1 MEKINVIIIH
11 GAYGHPE
18 ENWFGWLKNE
28 LQALGIACSVP
39 QLPTPENQNIEQWM
53 LAFNKACKRIINF
66 QTVFI
71 GHSLGAVFAL
81 RWLEKNNVKLFATFL
96 IGTFLGEVGIEKFDS
111 INKDFFKNP
120 FNWQKIYTKSHQF
133 IAYHGDNDPYVKR
146 QDFDFIA
153 DQLAAKKIIL
163 SNAGH
168 MNTASG
174 YSTFPQLLLHLQ
186 QLRDIYHHA

>member
-81 RWLEKNNVKLFATFL
+81 
-96 IGTFLGEVGIEKFDS
+96 
-111 INKDFFKNP
+111 P
-120 FNWQKIYTKSHQF
+120 
-133 IAYHGDNDPYVKR
+133 
-146 QDFDFIA
+146 
-153 DQLAAKKIIL
+153 
-163 SNAGH
+163 
-168 MNTASG
+168 
-174 YSTFPQLLLHLQ
+174 LL
-186 QLRDIYHHA
+186 